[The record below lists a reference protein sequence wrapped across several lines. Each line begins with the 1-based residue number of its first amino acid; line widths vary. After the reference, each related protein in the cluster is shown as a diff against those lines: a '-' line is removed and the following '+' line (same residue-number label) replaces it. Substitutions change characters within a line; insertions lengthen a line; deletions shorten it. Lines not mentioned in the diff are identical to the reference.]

1 MIVDKRKGDVNMVI
15 GRLDTWDTTL
25 FVEAGF
31 NYTHVRLDY
40 KGKELEI
47 ELDKKKVQELIK
59 MLEKS
64 IK

>member
-1 MIVDKRKGDVNMVI
+1 MVI

-25 FVEAGF
+25 FVETGF

-40 KGKELEI
+40 NGREVEI

-59 MLEKS
+59 LLEKA
-64 IK
+64 IR

>member
-1 MIVDKRKGDVNMVI
+1 MKGLIDMVI
-15 GRLDTWDTTL
+15 GRLDDRYTTL
-25 FVEAGF
+25 FVETGF

-40 KGKELEI
+40 NGREVEI

-64 IK
+64 IR